1 MVLERRVHPRF
12 FKKDLTSIINPIL
25 MKQMDRRTFLL
36 SSMGGFIAL
45 VPKPAENIMTV
56 TGLIRPEQMGTSLI
70 HEHFLVDFIGADRT
84 GPTRWDRAAV
94 VKKVLPYLM
103 EAKKSGCQNPR

>member
-1 MVLERRVHPRF
+1 
-12 FKKDLTSIINPIL
+12 
-25 MKQMDRRTFLL
+25 MKHMDRRTFLL

-45 VPKPAENIMTV
+45 IPKPAENIMTV
-56 TGLIRPEQMGTSLI
+56 NGPIRPELMGTSLI

-94 VKKVLPYLM
+94 VKKVLPYVL
-103 EAKKSGCQNPR
+103 EAKKAGVRTLVDCTPAFLGRDVLVLQQLAAQS

>member
-1 MVLERRVHPRF
+1 
-12 FKKDLTSIINPIL
+12 
-25 MKQMDRRTFLL
+25 
-36 SSMGGFIAL
+36 MGGFIAL

-94 VKKVLPYLM
+94 VKKSFALPHGS
-103 EAKKSGCQNPR
+103 KKSGCQNPH